1 MKHPTAL
8 LIKFFLVT
16 GVLWVMLGIFFD
28 VSFWNVIT
36 LSVILT
42 LVSFFGDVY
51 ILPRIG
57 TILGVIGDFAL
68 ALLLIWMIGAYF
80 FTDSINWSMAA
91 LSSAIVIALAEISF
105 HRMMAEKSGAKLIQT
120 RPLACR
126 QNQERSSTFLK
137 AKKTYKTIVLL
148 FKILLHSP

>member
-91 LSSAIVIALAEISF
+91 LSSAIVIALAEIFF
-105 HRMMAEKSGAKLIQT
+105 HRMMAEKVRRKAYPNPSSRLQTESGREFDFSK
-120 RPLACR
+120 
-126 QNQERSSTFLK
+126 S
-137 AKKTYKTIVLL
+137 KKDV
-148 FKILLHSP
+148 